1 MLKTEAAVQRAQ
13 PHSRQQFD
21 LRNWYMRDIC
31 PLSLQFYGLLA
42 DHQTEYAGKVS
53 DQYYGD
59 IGLIILL
66 SDQLI
71 FRSGSNSE
79 KECLP

>member
-21 LRNWYMRDIC
+21 FRNLYMREIC

-42 DHQTEYAGKVS
+42 EHQTEDAGKIS
-53 DQYYGD
+53 DQYYA
-59 IGLIILL
+59 INIQIWFKQQKKNV
-66 SDQLI
+66 S
-71 FRSGSNSE
+71 FNVR
-79 KECLP
+79 